1 MMDNS
6 KRNTTQRR
14 TRVFPVSP
22 LRLKR
27 HAYQLILSDVAAAAD
42 ISLATA
48 SYIERGVIEGKPE
61 QVAALYAAIER
72 LHAERNAA
80 ESDDCSSALA
90 TVRELF
96 ADEDGAA

>member
-48 SYIERGVIEGKPE
+48 SYIERGIIEGKPE

-72 LHAERNAA
+72 LHAERSESVSSKAVDALTRLAGGA
-80 ESDDCSSALA
+80 E
-90 TVRELF
+90 
-96 ADEDGAA
+96 